1 MSARWLA
8 LAISSLILC
17 GYSSAQEQN
26 CASIAALASMA
37 RANST
42 TSLAAEKK
50 KAGEGYGGQLVY
62 AARKLELS
70 PRDKNAALSLLNL
83 MPRNGEQQLILT
95 TLGTSMCDSE
105 SIRDMV
111 SLERLEER
119 LPSDFASAVLL
130 VPQKV
135 NAFVSYGTVAVGD
148 PHSDFVVQ
156 MKRVCRTYHR
166 AFISAVNSLGEG
178 SREDDNLATLS
189 SEWFRTKI
197 FDPNGCRPL
206 ILPEAE

>member
-1 MSARWLA
+1 
-8 LAISSLILC
+8 
-17 GYSSAQEQN
+17 
-26 CASIAALASMA
+26 MA

-42 TSLAAEKK
+42 ISLAAEKK
-50 KAGEGYGGQLVY
+50 KVGEGYRGHLVY

-70 PRDKNAALSLLNL
+70 PRDKNSGLSLLNL

-105 SIRDMV
+105 STRDMV
-111 SLERLEER
+111 SLGRLEER
-119 LPSDFASAVLL
+119 LPNDFASAVLL
-130 VPQKV
+130 IPQKIPDYV
-135 NAFVSYGTVAVGD
+135 TYGTVAVGD
-148 PHSDFVVQ
+148 PHSDFVIH

-178 SREDDNLATLS
+178 NRDDDNFATRS

-197 FDPNGCRPL
+197 FDPIGCRPL
-206 ILPEAE
+206 IFPEAE